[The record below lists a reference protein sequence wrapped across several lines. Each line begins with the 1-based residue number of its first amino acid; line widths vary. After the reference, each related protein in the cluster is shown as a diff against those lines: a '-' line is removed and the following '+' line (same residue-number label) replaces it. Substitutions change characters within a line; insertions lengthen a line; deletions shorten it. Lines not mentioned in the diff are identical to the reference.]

1 MFHIYIMY
9 ISRIVLAIKKYKKN
23 GEYFELIDVRAR
35 QIDRQR
41 EKDREKKKRD
51 IVVLCYS

>member
-9 ISRIVLAIKKYKKN
+9 ISRIVLAINKYKKN

-41 EKDREKKKRD
+41 EKDREKKKRYCR
-51 IVVLCYS
+51 VVL

>member
-41 EKDREKKKRD
+41 EKDREKKKRYCR
-51 IVVLCYS
+51 VVL